1 MAEQAPIVGVIM
13 GSASDWPTMR
23 KASEV
28 LDRFQIP
35 HERRVVSAHRTP
47 DLMRNYAREAAGR
60 GIEAIIAGAGGA
72 AHLPGMVAAFT
83 TLPVIGVPVQSRA
96 LSGLDSLLSIAQMP
110 GGVPVATMAIGEA
123 GATNAGLFV
132 VALLAVRRPALR
144 ERLRAFRAERERE
157 VLEQTLG

>member
-1 MAEQAPIVGVIM
+1 MAEQAAIVGVIM

-28 LDRFQIP
+28 LDRFGIP

-47 DLMRNYAREAAGR
+47 DLMRAYALEATGR

-72 AHLPGMVAAFT
+72 AHLPGMVASFT
-83 TLPVIGVPVQSRA
+83 TVPVIGVPVQSRA
-96 LSGLDSLLSIAQMP
+96 LSGLDSLLSIVQMP
-110 GGVPVATMAIGEA
+110 GGVPVATMAIGES

-132 VALLAVRRPALR
+132 VSLLAVRRPELR
-144 ERLRAFRAERERE
+144 EALERFRSERQDE
-157 VLEQTLG
+157 VLAQKLE